1 MSSVWQTAGS
11 GVIGAII
18 GTLGVS
24 TLGCGG
30 AEDDDVT
37 VVAAAP
43 GGDDPSTSTGT
54 PGPSGPSLNGGAEPG
69 AGAIERGPSSFPMS
83 RVLFGDEGQTTY
95 VNVLSSLEAAG
106 DLERA
111 REFAGWAD
119 LWVHAGKLF
128 VADGEAPVMTRH
140 AVDASGD
147 LIEEGR
153 VSFQNYGA
161 TSVAFWNQLFVADE
175 KAYLFNAEARE
186 VVVWNPSTLAT
197 VGSFPLPE
205 LADRGAQRLAGP
217 SADRAA
223 VVRGNRAFVAF
234 YWASWDDYSLSDD
247 SVILVLDTQTNA
259 VLRTI
264 PVACPEL
271 NFASVDGEGTI
282 YFSNWGFSA
291 VPTLLDGKPNACA
304 VRIPADSEEVDP
316 AWSLTFAD
324 LTDGREASALRWLG
338 DGRALL
344 TVLHDERITIAPDA
358 DRYALT
364 DSANWKLWVVD
375 VERRTATPLDS
386 LGWHAPG
393 LYGARVAGQTYLFV
407 PTADYASTATYLFSQ
422 DGSAELRW
430 QAPGWQTRLFELAR

>member
-1 MSSVWQTAGS
+1 MRWIGQTTGSSLMGRIVLGLGALALVGCAGS
-11 GVIGAII
+11 
-18 GTLGVS
+18 
-24 TLGCGG
+24 
-30 AEDDDVT
+30 ENDDIT
-37 VVAAAP
+37 VVAASLPGDGAP
-43 GGDDPSTSTGT
+43 SPDGPTQND
-54 PGPSGPSLNGGAEPG
+54 GPS
-69 AGAIERGPSSFPMS
+69 AGSSERAPTTFPMS
-83 RVLFGDEGQTTY
+83 RVLFSDQGQTTY
-95 VNVLSSLEAAG
+95 VNVLSSLEAAD
-106 DLERA
+106 DLDRS

-140 AVDASGD
+140 AVDAEGGF
-147 LIEEGR
+147 IEEGR
-153 VSFQNYGA
+153 LSFQNYGA
-161 TSVAFWNQLFVADE
+161 TSVAFWNQLFVADD

-197 VGSFPLPE
+197 VGSFRLPD
-205 LADRGAQRLAGP
+205 LPDRGAQRLAGP
-217 SADRAA
+217 SADRAG
-223 VVRGNRAFVAF
+223 VVRGNRAYVAF
-234 YWASWDDYSLSDD
+234 YWASWDDYALSDD

-271 NFASVDGEGTI
+271 NFASVDASGAI

-291 VPTLLDGKPNACA
+291 VPTLLDGKPKACA
-304 VRIPADSEEVDP
+304 VRILAGSEDVDP

-324 LTDGREASALRWLG
+324 LTGGREASALRWLG

-344 TVLHDERITIAPDA
+344 TVLHDERLTIAADA

-375 VERRTATPLDS
+375 IERRSAAPLDTI
-386 LGWHAPG
+386 GWHAPG

-407 PTADYASTATYLFSQ
+407 PTADYASTATYLFSG